1 MFSVV
6 LAATVAFLVTVMLG
20 STFIEFLQSRKFGQF
35 VREEGPQTHPIK
47 AGTPTM
53 GGVVMLMGLLG
64 ALAVVARFNAA
75 TLATLLLVAVVAVIG
90 LYDDW
95 QKISKKRPEGLSA
108 RYKFL
113 LLTLAVVLA
122 DVIAVRYV
130 GVTQTVLVPYFD
142 RSLVLGP
149 GIVGLAV
156 FSIFLLLVIAGTTN
170 AVNLTDGLDGLAA
183 GAGAI
188 ALVVYTAIAFLER
201 QYDVALICG
210 AMVGAIIGFL
220 WYNSHPA
227 DIFMGDTGSLA
238 IGGVLAA
245 AAVLT
250 KTELLLPVI
259 GGLFVLEAVSV
270 IVQVFVFKATGWRVF
285 KMAPIHH
292 HFEFLGWEENKIVVR
307 FWIVQAAFSA
317 LGFFLYYIFLYNA
330 VG

>member
-1 MFSVV
+1 M
-6 LAATVAFLVTVMLG
+6 
-20 STFIEFLQSRKFGQF
+20 
-35 VREEGPQTHPIK
+35 
-47 AGTPTM
+47 
-53 GGVVMLMGLLG
+53 
-64 ALAVVARFNAA
+64 
-75 TLATLLLVAVVAVIG
+75 LVAVVAVIG

-95 QKISKKRPEGLSA
+95 QKISKKRPEGRSA

>member
-1 MFSVV
+1 MPIVVEDLGSANLYGWVFTSFLLASLIAIVAVGGLIDRGGLARPFAAGLALFSV
-6 LAATVAFLVTVMLG
+6 
-20 STFIEFLQSRKFGQF
+20 
-35 VREEGPQTHPIK
+35 
-47 AGTPTM
+47 
-53 GGVVMLMGLLG
+53 
-64 ALAVVARFNAA
+64 
-75 TLATLLLVAVVAVIG
+75 
-90 LYDDW
+90 
-95 QKISKKRPEGLSA
+95 
-108 RYKFL
+108 
-113 LLTLAVVLA
+113 
-122 DVIAVRYV
+122 
-130 GVTQTVLVPYFD
+130 
-142 RSLVLGP
+142 
-149 GIVGLAV
+149 
-156 FSIFLLLVIAGTTN
+156 FLLLVIAGTTN

-183 GAGAI
+183 GTGAI

-270 IVQVFVFKATGWRVF
+270 IVQVFVFKVTGWRVF

>member
-6 LAATVAFLVTVMLG
+6 LAAAVAFLVTVMLG

-35 VREEGPQTHPIK
+35 VREEGPQTHLIK
-47 AGTPTM
+47 TGTPTM

-149 GIVGLAV
+149 GVVGLV
-156 FSIFLLLVIAGTTN
+156 LFSVFLLLVIVGTTN

-210 AMVGAIIGFL
+210 AMVGAIVGFL

-270 IVQVFVFKATGWRVF
+270 IVQVLVYKVTGRRVF

-307 FWIVQAAFSA
+307 FWIAQAAFSA

>member
-1 MFSVV
+1 M
-6 LAATVAFLVTVMLG
+6 VTVLLG

-35 VREEGPQTHPIK
+35 VREEGPQTHLIK

-64 ALAVVARFNAA
+64 ALVVVARFNAA
-75 TLATLLLVAVVAVIG
+75 TLATLLLVAVVAGIG

-122 DVIAVRYV
+122 DVLAVRYV

-142 RSLVLGP
+142 LSLVLGP
-149 GIVGLAV
+149 GVVGVAL
-156 FSIFLLLVIAGTTN
+156 FSGFLLLVIVGTTN

-210 AMVGAIIGFL
+210 AMVGAIVGFL

-270 IVQVFVFKATGWRVF
+270 ILQVLVFKVTGRRIF

-292 HFEFLGWEENKIVVR
+292 HFEFVGWEENKVVVR
-307 FWIVQAAFSA
+307 FWIAQAAFSA